1 MEFPRI
7 NLHTHSIFSDGKN
20 SIKDMVN
27 KALELGINYL
37 AITDHLTNSWKSGIM
52 SNLDSR
58 DKIEDYL
65 NEISECQEFLADNN
79 KNLRLLKGIEVDLGS
94 SANYI
99 KRLINPTKFEIIIF
113 EYLETPEGIAFIR
126 NLIDQWKP
134 KKPVSPLKDFPLIG
148 LAHFDP
154 SNFLYDG
161 LNVLI
166 QFLKDYN
173 IFFEFNSRYPQYYSW
188 RNEIFFKRLKEHNIL
203 ISIGSD
209 SHDPRSLDNIL
220 DPQIMIEAY
229 NLEGNLEMFI
239 NHLKQKF

>member
-7 NLHTHSIFSDGKN
+7 NLHTHTIFSDGKN
-20 SIKDMVN
+20 NIKDIVN

-37 AITDHLTNSWKSGIM
+37 AITDHFTNSWKSGIM
-52 SNLDSR
+52 TNLDSR

-65 NEISECQEFLADNN
+65 NEISECQEFLIDNN
-79 KNLRLLKGIEVDLGS
+79 KSLRLFKGIEVDLSS

-99 KRLINPTKFEIIIF
+99 KRLINPTKFDIIIL
-113 EYLETPEGIAFIR
+113 EYLETPEGIAFVR
-126 NLIDQWKP
+126 NLIDQWK
-134 KKPVSPLKDFPLIG
+134 KSVSPPWDFPLIG

-154 SNFLYDG
+154 SNFIYDS

-188 RNEIFFKRLKEHNIL
+188 RNEMFFKKLKEFNIL
-203 ISIGSD
+203 VAIGSD
-209 SHDPRSLDNIL
+209 SHSSRSLDNIL
-220 DPQIMIEAY
+220 NPQIMIKAY
-229 NLEGNLEMFI
+229 NLESNLERFI
-239 NHLKQKF
+239 SDLKKR

>member
-7 NLHTHSIFSDGKN
+7 NLHTHTIFSDGKD
-20 SIKDMVN
+20 SIKDIVN
-27 KALELGINYL
+27 KALEMGINYL

-52 SNLDSR
+52 TPLNSI

-65 NEISECQEFLADNN
+65 NEISECQEFLIDNN
-79 KNLRLLKGIEVDLGS
+79 ESLRLLKGTEVDLSS

-99 KRLINPTKFEIIIF
+99 KRLINPTEFDIIIL
-113 EYLETPEGIAFIR
+113 EYLETPEGIAFVR
-126 NLIDQWKP
+126 NLIDQWK
-134 KKPVSPLKDFPLIG
+134 KSVSPPKDFPLIG

-154 SNFLYDG
+154 SNFIYDS

-188 RNEIFFKRLKEHNIL
+188 RNEMFFKKLKEFNIL
-203 ISIGSD
+203 VAIGSD
-209 SHDPRSLDNIL
+209 SHSSRSLDNIL
-220 DPQIMIEAY
+220 DPQIMIKAY
-229 NLEGNLEMFI
+229 NLESNLERFI
-239 NHLKQKF
+239 SDLKKR

>member
-7 NLHTHSIFSDGKN
+7 NLHTHTIFSDGKN
-20 SIKDMVN
+20 NIKDIVN

-37 AITDHLTNSWKSGIM
+37 AITDHFTNSWKSGIM
-52 SNLDSR
+52 TNLDSR

-65 NEISECQEFLADNN
+65 NEISECQKFLIDNN
-79 KNLRLLKGIEVDLGS
+79 KSLRLFKGIEVDLSS

-99 KRLINPTKFEIIIF
+99 KRLINPTKFDIIIL
-113 EYLETPEGIAFIR
+113 EYLETPEGIAFVR
-126 NLIDQWKP
+126 NLIDQWK
-134 KKPVSPLKDFPLIG
+134 KSVSPPKDFPLIG

-154 SNFLYDG
+154 SNFIYDS

-188 RNEIFFKRLKEHNIL
+188 RNEMFFKKLKEFNIL
-203 ISIGSD
+203 VAIGSD
-209 SHDPRSLDNIL
+209 SHSSRSLDNIL
-220 DPQIMIEAY
+220 DPQIMIKAY
-229 NLEGNLEMFI
+229 NLESNLERFI
-239 NHLKQKF
+239 SDLKKR

>member
-7 NLHTHSIFSDGKN
+7 NLHTHTIFSDGTN
-20 SIKDMVN
+20 SVKDIVN
-27 KALELGINYL
+27 KALELGIKYL

-52 SNLDSR
+52 TNLDSR

-79 KNLRLLKGIEVDLGS
+79 KNLRVLKGIEVDLGS

-113 EYLETPEGIAFIR
+113 EYLETPEGIAFVR
-126 NLIDQWKP
+126 NLIDQWK
-134 KKPVSPLKDFPLIG
+134 KSVSLSEDFPLIG

-154 SNFLYDG
+154 SNFIYDN

-188 RNEIFFKRLKEHNIL
+188 RNEMFFKKLKDYNIL
-203 ISIGSD
+203 VAIGSD
-209 SHDPRSLDNIL
+209 SHSSRSLDNIL

>member
-7 NLHTHSIFSDGKN
+7 NLHTHTIFSDGKD
-20 SIKDMVN
+20 SIKDIVN

-37 AITDHLTNSWKSGIM
+37 AITDHFTNSWKSGIM
-52 SNLDSR
+52 TNLDSR

-65 NEISECQEFLADNN
+65 NEISEYQEFLIDNN
-79 KNLRLLKGIEVDLGS
+79 KNLRLFKGIEVDLES

-99 KRLINPTKFEIIIF
+99 KRLIKPTKFEIIIF
-113 EYLETPEGIAFIR
+113 EYLETPEGIAFVR
-126 NLIDQWKP
+126 NLIDQWK
-134 KKPVSPLKDFPLIG
+134 KSVSLSDDFPFIG

-154 SNFLYDG
+154 SYFIYDS

-188 RNEIFFKRLKEHNIL
+188 RNETFFKKLKEHQIL
-203 ISIGSD
+203 VSIGSD
-209 SHDPRSLDNIL
+209 AHSSKDLNNIMEAFE
-220 DPQIMIEAY
+220 MIKAY
-229 NLEGNLEMFI
+229 NLESNLERFI
-239 NHLKQKF
+239 SDLKKR